1 LVMRLREIAK
11 DPSAKGLVVMFDSPS
26 TGWAALQELR
36 TEIAAV
42 RKAGKK
48 VFAYMVSGS
57 SRDYFIA
64 SAADKIYLDP
74 AGGLRLVGI
83 SGTTMYYRGI
93 LDLIGVQPQFEK
105 IAEYKSAPEQFTETH
120 PTETAAKMHNDLFD
134 SLWDQWV
141 AAVADGRHLS
151 RDEVK
156 ALVDSGPYTSGDLA
170 KNAKLVDA
178 IGTPDKISELV
189 IREIGQ
195 NAGIATP
202 PLERPDRWHRPG
214 IAVVY
219 VDGDIT
225 DGKSQNIPFIGR
237 SLAGGETL
245 VAALAAARADPRIG
259 AVILRIDSPGGSA
272 VAS

>member
-1 LVMRLREIAK
+1 DERGKGHALGSSMYARAALYGTPSVLGPPDHIERIELSGTIGVRELTSLVMRLREIAK

-36 TEIAAV
+36 TEMAAV

-105 IAEYKSAPEQFTETH
+105 IAEYKSAPEQFTEMH
-120 PTETAAKMHNDLFD
+120 PTESAAKMHNEMFD
-134 SLWDQWV
+134 SLWDQW
-141 AAVADGRHLS
+141 
-151 RDEVK
+151 
-156 ALVDSGPYTSGDLA
+156 
-170 KNAKLVDA
+170 
-178 IGTPDKISELV
+178 
-189 IREIGQ
+189 
-195 NAGIATP
+195 
-202 PLERPDRWHRPG
+202 
-214 IAVVY
+214 
-219 VDGDIT
+219 
-225 DGKSQNIPFIGR
+225 
-237 SLAGGETL
+237 
-245 VAALAAARADPRIG
+245 
-259 AVILRIDSPGGSA
+259 GS
-272 VAS
+272 